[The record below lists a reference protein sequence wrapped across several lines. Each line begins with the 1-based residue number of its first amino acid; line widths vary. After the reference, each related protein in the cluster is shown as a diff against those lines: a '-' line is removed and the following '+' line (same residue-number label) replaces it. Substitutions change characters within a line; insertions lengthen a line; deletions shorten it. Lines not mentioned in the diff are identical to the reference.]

1 MENFPD
7 LKHTEVALMRSD
19 ALTGHVLDDECVLAL
34 NGAQKVY
41 TRFSDIELALRYADS
56 IILNKVNIECVI
68 YGKNKEVL
76 HYLSSRNIK
85 P

>member
-7 LKHTEVALMRSD
+7 LKNTEVALMRSD
-19 ALTGHVLDDECVLAL
+19 AVTGHVLDDDCVPALNDAQIAYTIVSDMQLAL
-34 NGAQKVY
+34 K
-41 TRFSDIELALRYADS
+41 YADS
-56 IILNKVNIECVI
+56 ITKVDIECVI
-68 YGKNKEVL
+68 YRKNQEVV